1 MSNLDEGKT
10 VPVTEDIS
18 DDVDDLNEKAEKT
31 NKHTIRRA
39 VEWVLDLFGLRPSG
53 DVYEELNARYDDAS
67 PAPTPDD
74 GDNEPEPA

>member
-67 PAPTPDD
+67 PDPSPDD
-74 GDNEPEPA
+74 NDGEAEPA